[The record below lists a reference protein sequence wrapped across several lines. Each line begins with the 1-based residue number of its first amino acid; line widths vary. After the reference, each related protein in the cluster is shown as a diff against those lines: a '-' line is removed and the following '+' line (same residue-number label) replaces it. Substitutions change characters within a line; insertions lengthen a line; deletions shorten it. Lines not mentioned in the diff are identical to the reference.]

1 MNWEQLLSLKRQG
14 DTSKRLRKEQDDT
27 RLGFEVDYDRII
39 FSAAFRSL
47 QDKTQ
52 VIPLSKTDF
61 IHTRLTHSLEVS
73 VVGRSIGRLVGK
85 KIIEKYPHLQTIH
98 GFQFNDFGA
107 IVAAAS
113 LAHDIGN
120 PPFGHSGEKAIG
132 EYFSI
137 GKGQKFK
144 EHLTAKQWQD
154 LIDFE
159 GNANGFSVL
168 TASRPGVSGA
178 LRLTYAVLGA
188 FMKYPKESLPK
199 KPTNN
204 IADKKYG
211 FFQTDVT
218 FFQEVASELGMI
230 PNKIGNDIGYERHP
244 LAFLVEAADDIC
256 YTIID
261 FEDGMNLGLISEDF
275 ALEYL
280 IKLVKDSIDSKKYNT
295 LKTKEDRISY
305 LRALAIGSLINDA
318 VKVFIENEELILSG
332 KFYFSLMDKSKYK
345 AQMDDIIKLS
355 VKNIYQSREVI
366 EKEISGYQIINT
378 LLDKFITAFNNN
390 HNNSST
396 NYDELLLKIVPE
408 KYLEEKDSLYE
419 RLLHVCHFIS
429 MLTDGNALIYY
440 QNVTGKIV
448 NSE

>member
-14 DTSKRLRKEQDDT
+14 DTTKRLRKEQDET

-61 IHTRLTHSLEVS
+61 VHTRLTHSLEVS
-73 VVGRSIGRLVGK
+73 VVGRSLGRLVGK
-85 KIIEKYPHLQTIH
+85 KIIEKYPHLQSVH
-98 GFQFNDFGA
+98 GFEFNDFGA
-107 IVAAAS
+107 IVAAAALS
-113 LAHDIGN
+113 HDIDN

-144 EHLTAKQWQD
+144 EQLSQKQWQD

-168 TASRPGVSGA
+168 TSDRPGVTGS

-199 KPTNN
+199 KPTNK

-211 FFQTDVT
+211 FFQTDAS
-218 FFQEVASELGMI
+218 FFQEVADELGLI
-230 PNKIGNDIGYERHP
+230 KNKSGNDIGFERHP
-244 LAFLVEAADDIC
+244 LAYLVEAADDIC

-261 FEDGMNLGLISEDF
+261 FEDGINLGLVSEDF

-280 IKLVKDSIDSKKYNT
+280 IKLVKDSIDTKKYNKLT
-295 LKTKEDRISY
+295 TKEDRISY

-318 VKVFIENEELILSG
+318 VTIFIENESLIMSG
-332 KFYFSLMDKSKYK
+332 EFPFSLMEKSKYK
-345 AQMDDIIKLS
+345 AQMKDIIDLS
-355 VKNIYQSREVI
+355 VKKIYQSREVI
-366 EKEISGYQIINT
+366 EKEIAGYQIINV
-378 LLDKFITAFNNN
+378 LLDKFVTALNNKYDN
-390 HNNSST
+390 CTT
-396 NYDELLLKIVPE
+396 NYDELLLKILPE
-408 KYLEEKDSLYE
+408 KYTIEKENLYE
-419 RLLHVCHFIS
+419 RLLHVCHFVS

-440 QNVTGKIV
+440 QNFSGKI
-448 NSE
+448 N